1 MDNLLNVLTE
11 LIKIFTFQNI
21 SFALGFIGT
30 VGTAINVINSRKNLK
45 LKLRFFNSDSDKKLA
60 LAYIQFENKS
70 NSSILITDVNLII
83 DDVPYPCQKLPEVV
97 QTTLRKIGTETFYHE
112 IYNIPFPIQLSGLGG
127 TSGYLLFEIP
137 QYMEEKQYPYI
148 MFQVATNR
156 GRSKKYLLCPDR
168 ECF

>member
-1 MDNLLNVLTE
+1 MADLQNVLTE
-11 LIKIFTFQNI
+11 LTSIFTIQNA
-21 SFALGFIGT
+21 SLALGFIGT
-30 VGTAINVINSRKNLK
+30 VGTALNVINSRKNLK
-45 LKLRFFNSDSDKKLA
+45 LKLRFFNADANKKLA

-70 NSSILITDVNLII
+70 NASVLITDVNLII
-83 DDVPYPCQKLPEVV
+83 GDVSYPCYKLPEVA
-97 QTTLRKIGTETFYHE
+97 QTIYRKIGSETFHHD

-137 QYMEEKQYPYI
+137 QYKEVKQHPHV

>member
-1 MDNLLNVLTE
+1 MDNLQNVLNE
-11 LIKIFTFQNI
+11 LIKIFTFQNV

-45 LKLRFFNSDSDKKLA
+45 LKLRFFKADADKKLA

-83 DDVPYPCQKLPEVV
+83 DDVPYPCQKLPEVA
-97 QTTLRKIGTETFYHE
+97 QTTFRKIGSETFYHE
-112 IYNIPFPIQLSGLGG
+112 IYNIPLPIQLSGLGG

-137 QYMEEKQYPYI
+137 QYKEEKHHPQI

-156 GRSKKYLLCPDR
+156 GRSKKYLLCPDQ

>member
-1 MDNLLNVLTE
+1 MDVFNVLNKLTS
-11 LIKIFTFQNI
+11 IFTIQNV
-21 SFALGFIGT
+21 SFLLSFIGT
-30 VGTAINVINSRKNLK
+30 VGTALNVINSRKNLK
-45 LKLRFFNSDSDKKLA
+45 LKLRFFKADKDKKLA

-83 DDVPYPCQKLPEVV
+83 NDVPYPCQKLPEVV
-97 QTTLRKIGTETFYHE
+97 QTTFRKIGSENFYHE

-137 QYMEEKQYPYI
+137 QYVEEKDRPNI
-148 MFQVATNR
+148 TFQVATNR